1 MRTKLNKREIATI
14 IKLQERIEKMA
25 RSLEDDNDIVLHYG
39 NGTASDQLYCAAASL
54 ECIIQEHI

>member
-25 RSLEDDNDIVLHYG
+25 RSLEDDNDIVLHHG
-39 NGTASDQLYCAAASL
+39 NGTASDQLNCAMASL